1 MVYTYT
7 LAIKLSDDLRE
18 ELKKKATEKGISV
31 SELVRRLIVDYVYNS
46 SEEITD

>member
-7 LAIKLSDDLRE
+7 LAIKLPDDLRE

-31 SELVRRLIVDYVYNS
+31 AELVRRLIVDYVYNS
-46 SEEITD
+46 SEEIVD